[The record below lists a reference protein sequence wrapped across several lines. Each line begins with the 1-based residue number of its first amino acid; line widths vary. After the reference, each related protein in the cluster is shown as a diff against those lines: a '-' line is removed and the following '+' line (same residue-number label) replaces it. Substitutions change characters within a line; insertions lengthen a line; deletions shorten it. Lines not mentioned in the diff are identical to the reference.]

1 MYTHRMQLKTST
13 KISLKFTLFATVILL
28 IFSVIIVILFFG
40 TWYSKQKER
49 LHINIDYEPPMLLSI
64 IRDSSF

>member
-1 MYTHRMQLKTST
+1 MQLKTST

-28 IFSVIIVILFFG
+28 IFSVVIVALFFW
-40 TWYSKQKER
+40 TRYSKQKER
-49 LHINIDYEPPMLLSI
+49 LNINIAYEPPALLNI